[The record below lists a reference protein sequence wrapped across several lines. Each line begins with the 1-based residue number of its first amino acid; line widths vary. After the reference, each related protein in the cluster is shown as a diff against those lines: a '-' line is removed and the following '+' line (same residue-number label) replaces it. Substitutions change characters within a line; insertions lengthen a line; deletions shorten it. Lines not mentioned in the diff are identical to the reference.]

1 MVIEN
6 IKNIIGY
13 SSKSLPKDFI
23 KLIDSLKKHQNINQ
37 DAINLIYD
45 AYSFGKKAHEGQKR
59 KSGEPYFN
67 HCVAVATIL
76 ADWGMDQNII
86 ISGLLHDTIEDT
98 NITKEDIENK
108 YGSDILF
115 LVESV
120 TNLSGIK
127 FNSRNQQ
134 KAENFMKMFISFA
147 NDIRAIIIKLADR
160 LHNLRTISYLSK
172 IKQRRFALESKEIFA
187 PLAHRIGMNTIK
199 MEMEDIIFSI
209 LDSSNYKKINS
220 LVKSSERDRK
230 NYITSFISPL
240 NDELINIDVHY
251 DMFGRAKHFYS
262 IHNKMKLRNISFS
275 EIFDQFAIRIIVDK
289 VKDCYMVL
297 GIIHQLYTPL
307 QDRFKDYIAMPKSN
321 GYQSIHTTVFGK
333 EGKMVEVQIRTK
345 EMNKIAEIG
354 VAAHWIYKDQSDQ
367 LVKKE
372 KILEKFAWIRDM
384 IDELNNENKNP
395 QEFMD
400 MLKTDLFHDE
410 IFVFTPTGD
419 VIQLVE
425 NATPID
431 FAFEVHSEVG
441 LKCKGAKVNGNIVPL
456 NTALKNGDTVE
467 VMTSATKDPSYA
479 WLQIVK
485 MPKSKN
491 HIKRWIKKNEYKEKI
506 LLGQE
511 ILEKGLRKIKKISL
525 LSKIKDNPNLFDL
538 TSEETL
544 FIELANGK
552 KTVKDLVEK
561 LEPKVSVEEDVIEDE
576 TLTEKFIRR
585 ARGIAKGVT
594 VGGISNTLINYG
606 KCCNPIPGDDIIG
619 YVTQGRGV
627 TIHRVSC
634 KNYPISASN
643 RLITVEWDISNEASF
658 MVRLKIEGEDR
669 KNLAKDIIECT
680 SNLNMNLSSVNMI
693 GDSGLAKC
701 MIIVQVRD
709 IKQLNRLTNKLKTIS
724 RIYTIERQ

>member
-6 IKNIIGY
+6 IKSVIGY
-13 SSKSLPKDFI
+13 PSSSFPKDFL
-23 KLIDSLKKHQNINQ
+23 KLIATFKKHQEITDQ
-37 DAINLIYD
+37 TFELIYD
-45 AYSFGKKAHEGQKR
+45 AYNFGKNAHEGQKR
-59 KSGEPYFN
+59 KSGEPYFS
-67 HCVAVATIL
+67 HCLAVATIL
-76 ADWGMDQNII
+76 ADWGMDTNII

-98 NITKEDIENK
+98 EVTRKDIKNK
-108 YGSDILF
+108 YGDDIVF

-127 FNSRNQQ
+127 FNSRNQK

-160 LHNLRTISYLSK
+160 LHNLRTISHLSK
-172 IKQRRFALESKEIFA
+172 IKQRRFALESKEIFS
-187 PLAHRIGMNTIK
+187 PLAHRIGMNNIK

-209 LDSSNYKKINS
+209 LDPSSYKNIEK
-220 LVKSSERDRK
+220 LVRSSEKQRLRYVND
-230 NYITSFISPL
+230 FIAPIKKDL
-240 NDELINIDVHY
+240 EAIDIHY
-251 DMFGRAKHFYS
+251 EIFGRAKHFYS

-275 EIFDQFAIRIIVDK
+275 EIFDQFAIRIIIDK
-289 VKDCYMVL
+289 IEDCYMVL
-297 GIIHQLYTPL
+297 GLIHQLYTPL

-333 EGKMVEVQIRTK
+333 NGKMVEVQIRTK
-345 EMNKIAEIG
+345 NMNQIAEIG
-354 VAAHWIYKDQSDQ
+354 VAAHWIYKEKSDQ
-367 LVKKE
+367 LMKKE
-372 KILEKFAWIRDM
+372 QILEKFAWIRDM
-384 IDELNNENKNP
+384 IEELNNDNKNP
-395 QEFMD
+395 QEFLD
-400 MLKTDLFHDE
+400 MLKIDLFHDE

-419 VIQLVE
+419 VLQLVE

-441 LKCKGAKVNGNIVPL
+441 LKCTGAKVNGHIVPL
-456 NTALKNGDTVE
+456 NTQLKNGDSVE
-467 VMTSATKDPSYA
+467 IITSESKNPSYA

-506 LLGQE
+506 LLGKE
-511 ILEKGLRKIKKISL
+511 LLEKGLRKIKKISF
-525 LSKIKDNPNLFDL
+525 LSRIQKNPNLFDYQSDENL
-538 TSEETL
+538 Y
-544 FIELANGK
+544 IDLANGK
-552 KTVKDLVEK
+552 KTVKDLIEK
-561 LEPKVSVEEDVIEDE
+561 LEPKIPINEVVEDE
-576 TLTEKFIRR
+576 TLTEKFIRK

-606 KCCNPIPGDDIIG
+606 KCCNPIPGDEIIG

-634 KNYPISASN
+634 KNYPISASS
-643 RLITVEWDISNEASF
+643 RLITVEWDISSKASF

-680 SNLNMNLSSVNMI
+680 SNLNMNISSVNMI

-701 MIIVQVRD
+701 MIIVEVRD
-709 IKQLNRLTNKLKTIS
+709 IKQLNRLKNKLKTIT
-724 RIYTIERQ
+724 RIYKIERQ

>member
-6 IKNIIGY
+6 IKSIIGY
-13 SSKSLPKDFI
+13 SSNSLPKDFV
-23 KLIDSLKKHQNINQ
+23 KLLNALKKHQDVNQ
-37 DAINLIYD
+37 DNLDLIYD
-45 AYSFGKKAHEGQKR
+45 AYCFGKEAHKNQKR

-67 HCVAVATIL
+67 HCLEVATIL
-76 ADWGMDQNII
+76 ADWGMDQNIV

-98 NITKEDIENK
+98 KITKDDIK
-108 YGSDILF
+108 KRYGSDVLF

-120 TNLSGIK
+120 TKLSDIK
-127 FNSRNQQ
+127 FNSRNQK

-172 IKQRRFALESKEIFA
+172 IKQRRLALESKEIFS
-187 PLAHRIGMNTIK
+187 PLAHRIGMNNIK

-209 LDSSNYKKINS
+209 LEPSNYKKIKN
-220 LVKSSERDRK
+220 LIKSNKKDRT
-230 NYITSFISPL
+230 NYINDFIFPL
-240 NDELINIDVHY
+240 DKELKDLSIDY
-251 DMFGRAKHFYS
+251 QMFGRAKHFYS
-262 IHNKMKLRNISFS
+262 IHNKMKLRNITFS
-275 EIFDQFAIRIIVDK
+275 EIFDQFAIRIIVEK
-289 VKDCYMVL
+289 VQDCYTVL
-297 GIIHQLYTPL
+297 GIIHQLHTPL

-345 EMNKIAEIG
+345 NMDQIAEIG
-354 VAAHWIYKDQSDQ
+354 VAAHWIYKDKSDQ

-431 FAFEVHSEVG
+431 FAFQVHSEVG
-441 LKCKGAKVNGNIVPL
+441 LKCTGAKVNGNIVPL
-456 NTALKNGDTVE
+456 NTHLKNGDSVE
-467 VMTSATKDPSYA
+467 IMTSENKNPSYA

-506 LLGQE
+506 IFGKE
-511 ILEKGLRKIKKISL
+511 ILEKGLRKIKKIAL
-525 LSKIKDNPNLFDL
+525 LSKIRENHHLFDNS
-538 TSEETL
+538 SEES
-544 FIELANGK
+544 IYIDLANGE
-552 KTVKDLVEK
+552 KTVKDLVK
-561 LEPKVSVEEDVIEDE
+561 KIEPKDIIEDVVEDE
-576 TLTEKFIRR
+576 SLTQKFIRK

-594 VGGISNTLINYG
+594 VGGLSNTLINYG
-606 KCCNPIPGDDIIG
+606 KCCNPVPGDEIVG
-619 YVTQGRGV
+619 YITQGRGV
-627 TIHRVSC
+627 TIHRASC
-634 KNYPISASN
+634 NNYPVSSSN
-643 RLITVEWDISNEASF
+643 RLIPVEWDISDNSSYI
-658 MVRLKIEGEDR
+658 VRLKIEGEDR
-669 KNLAKDIIECT
+669 KDLAKDIIECT
-680 SNLNMNLSSVNMI
+680 SNLNMNISSVNMT

-701 MIIVQVRD
+701 MLIVEVRD
-709 IKQLNRLTNKLKTIS
+709 IKQLNRLQNKLKTIN
-724 RIYTIERQ
+724 RIYKIERQ

>member
-13 SSKSLPKDFI
+13 PSSSLPKDFL
-23 KLIDSLKKHQNINQ
+23 KLINTLKSHQEISDQ
-37 DAINLIYD
+37 MVELIYD
-45 AYSFGKKAHEGQKR
+45 AYNFGKNAHEGQKR
-59 KSGEPYFN
+59 KSGEPYFS
-67 HCVAVATIL
+67 HCTAVATIL
-76 ADWGMDQNII
+76 ADWGMDANII

-98 NITKEDIENK
+98 KVTRQDIQNK
-108 YGSDILF
+108 YGDDIVF

-127 FNSRNQQ
+127 FNSRNQK

-172 IKQRRFALESKEIFA
+172 IKQRRFALESKEIFS
-187 PLAHRIGMNTIK
+187 PLAHRIGMNNIK

-209 LDSSNYKKINS
+209 LDPSSYKSIQK
-220 LVKSSERDRK
+220 LVKSSEKERLK
-230 NYITSFISPL
+230 YVNEFIEPIKKDL
-240 NDELINIDVHY
+240 KDIKTDCDI
-251 DMFGRAKHFYS
+251 FGRAKHFYS

-289 VKDCYMVL
+289 VEDCYMVL
-297 GIIHQLYTPL
+297 GLIHQLYTPL

-333 EGKMVEVQIRTK
+333 SGKMVEVQLRTK
-345 EMNKIAEIG
+345 NMNQIAEIG
-354 VAAHWIYKDQSDQ
+354 VAAHWIYKEKSNQ
-367 LVKKE
+367 LVNKE
-372 KILEKFAWIRDM
+372 QILEKFAWIRDM
-384 IDELNNENKNP
+384 IEELNNDNKNP
-395 QEFMD
+395 QEFLD
-400 MLKTDLFHDE
+400 MLKIDLFHDE

-419 VIQLVE
+419 VMQLVE

-441 LKCKGAKVNGNIVPL
+441 LKCKGAKINGHIVPL
-456 NTALKNGDTVE
+456 NTNLKNGDTVE
-467 VMTSATKDPSYA
+467 IITSENKNPSYA

-506 LLGQE
+506 LLGKE
-511 ILEKGLRKIKKISL
+511 ILEKGLRKIKKISFL
-525 LSKIKDNPNLFDL
+525 NQIQKNPNLFDYE
-538 TSEETL
+538 SEESL
-544 FIELANGK
+544 YIDLANGK
-552 KTVKDLVEK
+552 KTVKDLIEK
-561 LEPKVSVEEDVIEDE
+561 LEPKIPLDDVVEDE
-576 TLTEKFIRR
+576 TLTEKFIRK

-606 KCCNPIPGDDIIG
+606 KCCNPIPGDEIIG

-634 KNYPISASN
+634 KNYPVSESN

-680 SNLNMNLSSVNMI
+680 SNLNMNISSVNMI

-701 MIIVQVRD
+701 MIIVEVRD
-709 IKQLNRLTNKLKTIS
+709 IKQLNRLQNKLKTIA
-724 RIYTIERQ
+724 RIYKIERQ

>member
-6 IKNIIGY
+6 IKSIIGY
-13 SSKSLPKDFI
+13 SSNSLPKDFS
-23 KLIDSLKKHQNINQ
+23 KLLTSLKKHQNY
-37 DAINLIYD
+37 DEKTLDLVYD
-45 AYSFGKKAHEGQKR
+45 AYNFGKVAHKGQKR
-59 KSGEPYFN
+59 KSGEPYFI

-76 ADWGMDQNII
+76 AEWGMDKNMV

-98 NITKEDIENK
+98 NVSKEDIINR
-108 YGSDILF
+108 YGEDVLH

-127 FNSRNQQ
+127 FNSRNHK

-160 LHNLRTISYLSK
+160 LHNLRTISYLTK
-172 IKQRRFALESKEIFA
+172 IKQRRLALESKEIFA
-187 PLAHRIGMNTIK
+187 PLAHRIGMNNIK

-209 LDSSNYKKINS
+209 LEPSNYKKIKN
-220 LVKSSERDRK
+220 LVKANEKERK
-230 NYITSFISPL
+230 NYINTFIEPL
-240 NDELINIDVHY
+240 DGELKIINVEYEIL
-251 DMFGRAKHFYS
+251 GRAKHFYS
-262 IHNKMKLRNISFS
+262 IHNKMKLKNITFS

-297 GIIHQLYTPL
+297 GLIHQKYTPL

-345 EMNKIAEIG
+345 EMNQIAEIG
-354 VAAHWIYKDQSDQ
+354 VAAHWIYKDKSDQ
-367 LVKKE
+367 IERKE

-384 IDELNNENKNP
+384 LDELSNENKNP

-410 IFVFTPTGD
+410 IFVFTPNGD
-419 VIQLVE
+419 VVQLVE

-431 FAFEVHSEVG
+431 FAFEIHSEVG
-441 LKCKGAKVNGNIVPL
+441 LKCSGAKINGHIVPL
-456 NTALKNGDTVE
+456 NTELKNGDSVE
-467 VMTSATKDPSYA
+467 IMTSDNKHPSYA
-479 WLQIVK
+479 WLKVVK

-506 LLGQE
+506 ILGKE
-511 ILEKGLRKIKKISL
+511 ILEKGLRKMKKISIL
-525 LSKIKDNPNLFDL
+525 KKVIESFHLFDNA
-538 TSEETL
+538 SEES
-544 FIELANGK
+544 IYIDLANGE
-552 KTVKDLVEK
+552 KTVKDLVK
-561 LEPKVSVEEDVIEDE
+561 KIEPKNELTEINEDE
-576 TLTEKFIRR
+576 SLTQKFIRK

-606 KCCNPIPGDDIIG
+606 KCCNPIPGDEIVG

-627 TIHRVSC
+627 TIHRASC
-634 KNYPISASN
+634 SNYPLSETN
-643 RLITVEWDISNEASF
+643 RLITVQWNLSDDSSYI
-658 MVRLKIEGEDR
+658 VRLKIDGEDR
-669 KNLAKDIIECT
+669 KDLAKDIIECT
-680 SNLNMNLSSVNMI
+680 SNLKMNISSINMTA
-693 GDSGLAKC
+693 DSGLANC
-701 MIIVQVRD
+701 NLIVEVRD
-709 IKQLNRLTNKLKTIS
+709 IKQLNRLQNKLKTIN
-724 RIYTIERQ
+724 RIYKIERH

>member
-6 IKNIIGY
+6 IKSIIGF
-13 SSKSLPKDFI
+13 SSNALPKDFV
-23 KLIDSLKKHQNINQ
+23 KLLNSLKQHQDLEQNTL
-37 DAINLIYD
+37 DLIYD
-45 AYSFGKKAHEGQKR
+45 AYCFGKKAHEGQKR

-67 HCVAVATIL
+67 HCIAVATIL
-76 ADWGMDQNII
+76 ADWGMDQNIV

-98 NITKEDIENK
+98 HITKQDINNR

-172 IKQRRFALESKEIFA
+172 IKQRRLALESKEIFS
-187 PLAHRIGMNTIK
+187 PLAHRIGMNNIK

-209 LDSSNYKKINS
+209 LESSDHKKIKN
-220 LVKSSERDRK
+220 LVKSNQKERK
-230 NYITSFISPL
+230 NYINSFILPL
-240 NDELINIDVHY
+240 DQELNSIKIGY
-251 DMFGRAKHFYS
+251 EIFGRAKHFYS
-262 IHNKMKLRNISFS
+262 IHNKMKLKNITFS

-289 VKDCYMVL
+289 VKECYMVL
-297 GIIHQLYTPL
+297 GMIHQLYTPL
-307 QDRFKDYIAMPKSN
+307 QDKFKDYIAMPKSN

-345 EMNKIAEIG
+345 SMNKIAEIG
-354 VAAHWIYKDQSDQ
+354 VAAHWIYKDGSEQ
-367 LVKKE
+367 LVNKE
-372 KILEKFAWIRDM
+372 KILEQFAWIRDM
-384 IDELNNENKNP
+384 IDELNNENKDP

-400 MLKTDLFHDE
+400 MLKTDLFHNE

-419 VIQLVE
+419 VIQLIE

-431 FAFEVHSEVG
+431 FAFQVHSEVG
-441 LKCKGAKVNGNIVPL
+441 LKCAGAKINGHIVPL
-456 NTALKNGDTVE
+456 NTHLKNGDAVE
-467 VMTSATKDPSYA
+467 IITSENKNPSYA

-506 LLGQE
+506 ILGKE
-511 ILEKGLRKIKKISL
+511 ILEKGLRKIKKIGL
-525 LSKIKDNPNLFDL
+525 LKKIKESYHLFDN
-538 TSEETL
+538 SGEES
-544 FIELANGK
+544 IYI
-552 KTVKDLVEK
+552 DLVNGNK
-561 LEPKVSVEEDVIEDE
+561 TILDLVKQVEPKEIIEDIIEDE
-576 TLTEKFIRR
+576 SLTQKFIRK
-585 ARGIAKGVT
+585 ARGIAKGII
-594 VGGISNTLINYG
+594 VGGINNTLINYG
-606 KCCNPIPGDDIIG
+606 KCCNPIPGDEIVG

-627 TIHRVSC
+627 TIHRGSC
-634 KNYPISASN
+634 NNYPLSASN
-643 RLITVEWDISNEASF
+643 RLIPVEWDISNNSSYI
-658 MVRLKIEGEDR
+658 VRLKIEGEDR
-669 KNLAKDIIECT
+669 KDLAKDIIECT
-680 SNLNMNLSSVNMI
+680 SNLNMNISSVSMS

-701 MIIVQVRD
+701 MLIVEVRD
-709 IKQLNRLTNKLKTIS
+709 IKQLNRLQNKLKTIN
-724 RIYTIERQ
+724 RIYKIERQ

>member
-13 SSKSLPKDFI
+13 SSSSLPKDFI
-23 KLIDSLKKHQNINQ
+23 KLIDKLKHHQ
-37 DAINLIYD
+37 AIDKQTFDLIYD
-45 AYSFGKKAHEGQKR
+45 AYSFGKNAHEGQKR
-59 KSGEPYFN
+59 KSGEPYFT
-67 HCVAVATIL
+67 HCIAVATIL
-76 ADWGMDQNII
+76 AEWGMDTNII

-98 NITKEDIENK
+98 KVTRKDIKNK
-108 YGSDILF
+108 YGDDIIF

-160 LHNLRTISYLSK
+160 LHNLRTVSYLSK
-172 IKQRRFALESKEIFA
+172 MKQRRFALESKEIFS
-187 PLAHRIGMNTIK
+187 PLAHRIGMNNVK

-209 LDSSNYKKINS
+209 LEPSSYKSIKR
-220 LVKSSERDRK
+220 LVKSSEKQRTRYVSD
-230 NYITSFISPL
+230 FIEPIKKDLDS
-240 NDELINIDVHY
+240 IDILY

-262 IHNKMKLRNISFS
+262 IHNKMKLRNISFA

-289 VKDCYMVL
+289 IEDCYMVL
-297 GIIHQLYTPL
+297 GLIHQLYTPL

-333 EGKMVEVQIRTK
+333 NGKMVEVQVRTK
-345 EMNKIAEIG
+345 SMNQIAEIG
-354 VAAHWIYKDQSDQ
+354 VAAHWIYKEESGQ
-367 LVKKE
+367 LVQKE
-372 KILEKFAWIRDM
+372 QILEKFAWIRDM
-384 IDELNNENKNP
+384 IEELNNDNKNP
-395 QEFMD
+395 QEFLD
-400 MLKTDLFHDE
+400 MLKIDLFHDE

-431 FAFEVHSEVG
+431 FAFQVHSEVG
-441 LKCKGAKVNGNIVPL
+441 LKCKGAKINGNIVPL
-456 NTALKNGDTVE
+456 NTHLKNGDTVE
-467 VMTSATKDPSYA
+467 VITSENKNPSYA

-491 HIKRWIKKNEYKEKI
+491 HIKRWVKQNEHKEKI

-525 LSKIKDNPNLFDL
+525 FNKIKKNPSLFDNA
-538 TSEETL
+538 SEENL
-544 FIELANGK
+544 YIDLANGK
-552 KTVKDLVEK
+552 KTIKDLVEK
-561 LEPKVSVEEDVIEDE
+561 LEPKIPLDDVVEDE
-576 TLTEKFIRR
+576 TLTEKFIRK

-606 KCCNPIPGDDIIG
+606 KCCNPIPGDEIIG

-627 TIHRVSC
+627 TIHRVPC

-643 RLITVEWDISNEASF
+643 RLITVEWEISNDTSF

-680 SNLNMNLSSVNMI
+680 SNLNMNISSINMA

-709 IKQLNRLTNKLKTIS
+709 IKQLNRLKNKLKTIT
-724 RIYTIERQ
+724 RIYKIERQ

>member
-6 IKNIIGY
+6 IKSIIGY
-13 SSKSLPKDFI
+13 SSNSLPKDFV
-23 KLIDSLKKHQNINQ
+23 KLLNSLKQHQDLEQNIL
-37 DAINLIYD
+37 DLIYD
-45 AYSFGKKAHEGQKR
+45 AYCFAKKAHEGQKR

-67 HCVAVATIL
+67 HCVEVATIL
-76 ADWGMDQNII
+76 AEWGMDQNIV

-98 NITKEDIENK
+98 DITKEDINNR

-127 FNSRNQQ
+127 FNSRNQK

-172 IKQRRFALESKEIFA
+172 IKQRRLALESKEIFS
-187 PLAHRIGMNTIK
+187 PLAHRIGMNNIK

-209 LDSSNYKKINS
+209 LDSSNHKKIKS
-220 LVKSSERDRK
+220 LVSSNKKERN
-230 NYITSFISPL
+230 NYINSFILPL
-240 NDELINIDVHY
+240 DEELKDIKLDY
-251 DMFGRAKHFYS
+251 QMLGRAKHFYS
-262 IHNKMKLRNISFS
+262 IHNKMKLRNITFS

-289 VKDCYMVL
+289 VKECYMVL

-333 EGKMVEVQIRTK
+333 KGKMVEVQIRTK
-345 EMNKIAEIG
+345 KMNQIAEIG
-354 VAAHWIYKDQSDQ
+354 VAAHWIYKDESNH

-372 KILEKFAWIRDM
+372 KILEKFGWIRDM

-410 IFVFTPTGD
+410 IFVFTPRGD
-419 VIQLVE
+419 VMQLVE
-425 NATPID
+425 NSTPID
-431 FAFEVHSEVG
+431 FAFQVHSEVG
-441 LKCKGAKVNGNIVPL
+441 LKCAGAKINGHIVPL
-456 NTALKNGDTVE
+456 NTHLKNGDSVE
-467 VMTSATKDPSYA
+467 IITSENKNPSYA

-506 LLGQE
+506 ILGKE
-511 ILEKGLRKIKKISL
+511 ILEKGLRKLKKLALLKKIKKSYH
-525 LSKIKDNPNLFDL
+525 LFDNS
-538 TSEETL
+538 SEEN
-544 FIELANGK
+544 IYIDLANGK
-552 KTVKDLVEK
+552 KTVKDLINKV
-561 LEPKVSVEEDVIEDE
+561 EPKDIIEDIVE
-576 TLTEKFIRR
+576 DESLTQKFIRK

-606 KCCNPIPGDDIIG
+606 KCCNPIPGDEIVG

-627 TIHRVSC
+627 TIHRALCS
-634 KNYPISASN
+634 NYPISSSN
-643 RLITVEWDISNEASF
+643 RLIPVEWDISNDSSYI
-658 MVRLKIEGEDR
+658 VRLKIEGEDR
-669 KNLAKDIIECT
+669 KDLAKDIIECT
-680 SNLNMNLSSVNMI
+680 SNLSMNISSVSMS

-701 MIIVQVRD
+701 MLIVEVRD
-709 IKQLNRLTNKLKTIS
+709 TKQLNRLQNKLKTIN
-724 RIYTIERQ
+724 RIYKIERQ

>member
-6 IKNIIGY
+6 IKSIIGY
-13 SSKSLPKDFI
+13 SSNALPKDFV
-23 KLIDSLKKHQNINQ
+23 KLLNSLKQHQDLEQNIL
-37 DAINLIYD
+37 DLIYD
-45 AYSFGKKAHEGQKR
+45 AYCFGKKAHEGQKR

-67 HCVAVATIL
+67 HCIAVATVL
-76 ADWGMDQNII
+76 ADWGMDQNIV

-98 NITKEDIENK
+98 HITKQDINNR

-172 IKQRRFALESKEIFA
+172 IKQRRLALESKEIFS
-187 PLAHRIGMNTIK
+187 PLAHRIGMNNIK

-209 LDSSNYKKINS
+209 LEPSNHKKIKN
-220 LVKSSERDRK
+220 LVKSNQKERK
-230 NYITSFISPL
+230 NYINSFILPL
-240 NDELINIDVHY
+240 DQELNSIEIGY
-251 DMFGRAKHFYS
+251 EIFGRAKHFYS
-262 IHNKMKLRNISFS
+262 IHNKMKLRNITFS
-275 EIFDQFAIRIIVDK
+275 EIFDQFAIRIVVDK
-289 VKDCYMVL
+289 VKECYMVL

-307 QDRFKDYIAMPKSN
+307 QDKFKDYIAMPKSN

-345 EMNKIAEIG
+345 SMNQIAEIG
-354 VAAHWIYKDQSDQ
+354 VAAHWIYKDESEQ
-367 LVKKE
+367 LVNKD

-384 IDELNNENKNP
+384 IDELNNENKDP

-400 MLKTDLFHDE
+400 MLKTDLFDNE

-431 FAFEVHSEVG
+431 FAFQVHSEVG
-441 LKCKGAKVNGNIVPL
+441 LKCSGAKINGHIVSL
-456 NTALKNGDTVE
+456 NTHLKNGDTVE
-467 VMTSATKDPSYA
+467 IITSENKNPSYA

-506 LLGQE
+506 ILGKE
-511 ILEKGLRKIKKISL
+511 ILEKGLRKIKKITL
-525 LSKIKDNPNLFDL
+525 LKKIKESYHLFNNS
-538 TSEETL
+538 SEES
-544 FIELANGK
+544 IYIDLANGD
-552 KTVKDLVEK
+552 KTITDLVK
-561 LEPKVSVEEDVIEDE
+561 KIEPQDIIEDIVE
-576 TLTEKFIRR
+576 DESLTQKFIRK
-585 ARGIAKGVT
+585 ARGIAKGVI
-594 VGGISNTLINYG
+594 VGGINNTLINYG
-606 KCCNPIPGDDIIG
+606 KCCNPIPGDEIVG

-627 TIHRVSC
+627 TIHRASC
-634 KNYPISASN
+634 NNYPISASN
-643 RLITVEWDISNEASF
+643 RLIPVEWDISNDSSYI
-658 MVRLKIEGEDR
+658 VRLKIEGEDR
-669 KNLAKDIIECT
+669 KDLAKDIIECT
-680 SNLNMNLSSVNMI
+680 SNLNMNISSVSMS

-701 MIIVQVRD
+701 MLIVEVRD
-709 IKQLNRLTNKLKTIS
+709 IKQLNRLQNKLKTIN
-724 RIYTIERQ
+724 RIYKIERQ